1 MAQYSTQKV
10 KVMNFMRAYGEI
22 SQRDGFNIGVYR
34 LADVIFRMKK
44 DGVMLHTDY
53 RKVLNADGST
63 SRVAFYSLIS
73 DENQLTLPFEE

>member
-1 MAQYSTQKV
+1 MRYNNQKT
-10 KVMNFMRAYGEI
+10 KVMNFMRAYGEM

-44 DGVMLHTDY
+44 DGVLIHTDY
-53 RKVLNADGST
+53 RKVLNADGSN

-73 DENQLTLPFEE
+73 DENQLTLPFEV

>member
-1 MAQYSTQKV
+1 MASFVNQKN
-10 KVMNFMRAYGEI
+10 KVYNFMKTYGEI

-34 LADVIFRMKK
+34 VADVIFRMKK
-44 DGVMLHTDY
+44 EGILVKTEL
-53 RKVLNADGST
+53 RKVFNADGST

>member
-1 MAQYSTQKV
+1 MAMYNTQKI
-10 KVMNFMRAYGEI
+10 KVMNFMRCYGEI

-44 DGVMLHTDY
+44 DGVLIHTEI
-53 RKVLNADGST
+53 RKVFNADDST

-73 DENQLTLPFEE
+73 DTNQLTLPFEE

>member
-1 MAQYSTQKV
+1 MRYNNQKT
-10 KVMNFMRAYGEI
+10 KVMNFMRAYGEM

-34 LADVIFRMKK
+34 LADVVFRMKK
-44 DGVMLHTDY
+44 DGVLIHTDY
-53 RKVLNADGST
+53 RKVLNADGSS